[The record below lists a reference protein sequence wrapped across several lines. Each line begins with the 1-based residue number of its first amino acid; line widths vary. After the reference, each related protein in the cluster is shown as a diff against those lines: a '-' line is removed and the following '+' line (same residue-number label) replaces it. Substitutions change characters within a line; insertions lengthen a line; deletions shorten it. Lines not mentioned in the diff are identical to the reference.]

1 MLGMS
6 SKFNKA
12 YFDNDVQLYKEKMD
26 YLYKDAQDKRDSLF
40 IAFNINDLF
49 FKPLGAEITSIL
61 ETNADLSLE
70 FFVFIDDFSE
80 INRVNLQKT
89 AEKYKCNIHFYVMD
103 MSIYQN
109 FHIKVKRFSRV
120 TYIRIVMPWILRHYT
135 KKYLYLDA
143 DMICVGSLRK
153 FLQIDLKD
161 KAVGA
166 LTYHTPE
173 RIEFLKMKNGVYF
186 SDGLMWIDIDNWI
199 KQEITEKVFSYQGA
213 DPNRF
218 KGQTQDLLNIVLDGN
233 IQPIPN
239 LYHHMNKNFDVEGIL
254 IHYSGRDKPWEVVLD
269 VDDELWR
276 HYLDISFWESMPDPM
291 PPKKPEYYHTFKKM
305 AEVYGEKG
313 ERIKQAK
320 CIFWYSL
327 LKIWKV
333 LK

>member
-1 MLGMS
+1 MS

-12 YFDNDVQLYKEKMD
+12 YFDNDVQLYKERMD
-26 YLYKDAQDKRDSLF
+26 YLYKDAQDKRDSFF

-89 AEKYKCNIHFYVMD
+89 AEKYKCNIRFYVMD

-120 TYIRIVMPWILRHYT
+120 TYIRLVMPWILRHYT

-143 DMICVGSLRK
+143 DMICVKSLSMFK
-153 FLQIDLKD
+153 KIDLGD
-161 KAVGA
+161 KAIGA
-166 LTYHTPE
+166 MTYSTPD
-173 RIEFLKMKNGVYF
+173 RIAFLKMKNGVYF

-218 KGQTQDLLNIVLDGN
+218 KGQTQDLLNIVIDGN
-233 IQPIPN
+233 VVSLPES
-239 LYHHMNKNFDVEGIL
+239 FSDVYNDVKTQGGF
-254 IHYSGRDKPWEVVLD
+254 IHYSGRVKPWEVVLD
-269 VDDELWR
+269 KNDELWR

>member
-1 MLGMS
+1 MS
-6 SKFNKA
+6 NKYNTA
-12 YFDNDVQLYKEKMD
+12 YFENDEQLYKERQE
-26 YLYKDAQDKRDSLF
+26 YLYKDPQDQRDSLF
-40 IAFNINDLF
+40 IALNINDLF

-61 ETNADLSLE
+61 ETNKDLSLE
-70 FFVFIDDFSE
+70 FFVFIDDYSE
-80 INRVNLQKT
+80 INKINLQKT
-89 AEKYKCNIHFYVMD
+89 AEKYKCNIRFYTMD
-103 MSIYQN
+103 MSVYQN

-143 DMICVGSLRK
+143 DMICVGSLRQ
-153 FLQIDLKD
+153 FLDIDLQD

-199 KQEITEKVFSYQGA
+199 NQEITEKVFSFQGA

-233 IQPIPN
+233 MKPIPN
-239 LYHHMNKNFDVEGIL
+239 IYHHMDKNFDVEGIL

-269 VDDELWR
+269 ADDELWR
-276 HYLDISFWESMPDPM
+276 HYLDISFWESMPNPM
-291 PPKKPEYYHTFKKM
+291 PPKKSEYYHTFKKL
-305 AEVYGEKG
+305 AEVYCEKG
-313 ERIKQAK
+313 NTGKQIE
-320 CIFWYSL
+320 CYLWYSL
-327 LKIWKV
+327 LKIWKMI
-333 LK
+333 K